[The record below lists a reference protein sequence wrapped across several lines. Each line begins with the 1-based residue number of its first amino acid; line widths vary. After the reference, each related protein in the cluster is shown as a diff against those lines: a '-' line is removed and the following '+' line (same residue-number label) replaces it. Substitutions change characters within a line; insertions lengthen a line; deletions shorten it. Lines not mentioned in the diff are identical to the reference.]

1 MFHVVQTATK
11 LVKSWGFSPSFPWSP
26 PVTSNRFYL
35 STNSKRLYSHAY
47 IGFRFINLLRR
58 HLTLGR
64 QSIKGQICNDSHIFI
79 IHLILSFN
87 PLAKF
92 QKTQVLTGLI
102 RQPTQVRF
110 PNCKRGAYMPI
121 PFWQCLETGGPRS
134 PGWFTSTQE
143 FKGKGIVFLL
153 RLGKISQVVALVIS
167 EH

>member
-1 MFHVVQTATK
+1 MLHVVQTAIK
-11 LVKSWGFSPSFPWSP
+11 LVKSWGFFPSFPWSP
-26 PVTSNRFYL
+26 TVTSNRFYL

-58 HLTLGR
+58 HLTLGG

-102 RQPTQVRF
+102 RQPTQGSF
-110 PNCKRGAYMPI
+110 PNCRHEAYMPI
-121 PFWQCLETGGPRS
+121 SFWQRLEMGRPQS
-134 PGWFTSTQE
+134 PGWFTSIWE
-143 FKGKGIVFLL
+143 FNGKGIVFCF
-153 RLGKISQVVALVIS
+153 AL
-167 EH
+167 EK